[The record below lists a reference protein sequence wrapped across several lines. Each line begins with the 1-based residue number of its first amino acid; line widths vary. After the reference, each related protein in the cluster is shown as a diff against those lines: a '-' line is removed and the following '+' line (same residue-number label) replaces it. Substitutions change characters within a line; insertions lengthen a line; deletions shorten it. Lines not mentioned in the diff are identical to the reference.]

1 MSAGWGLRRA
11 EGIRGTSR
19 LHPLS
24 GLLGFGLLGQTP
36 LRHPCA
42 SPSAAVPLPIPPPLQ
57 RRAGTPA
64 VGLHAGMPA
73 VSVPVSADG
82 SYEAGLVQ
90 FAAT

>member
-1 MSAGWGLRRA
+1 M
-11 EGIRGTSR
+11 
-19 LHPLS
+19 
-24 GLLGFGLLGQTP
+24 
-36 LRHPCA
+36 
-42 SPSAAVPLPIPPPLQ
+42 PLPFPP
-57 RRAGTPA
+57 RRGNARAGTPA